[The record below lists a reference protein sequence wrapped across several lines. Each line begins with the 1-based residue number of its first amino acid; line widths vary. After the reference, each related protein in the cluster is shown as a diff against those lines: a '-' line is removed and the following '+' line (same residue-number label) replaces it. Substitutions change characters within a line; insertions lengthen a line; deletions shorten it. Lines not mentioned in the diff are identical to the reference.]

1 MGSFIANYLSIFV
14 YNSFNEYSYR
24 FFLFT
29 LQAIN
34 KDDEAQNA
42 SLATTASPPTRTG
55 NEAVPVED
63 QLKVSSHD
71 KRETNGHN
79 NDHPGPPQLETAF
92 DGVLDPSS
100 NYTGFV
106 EVVGRSKLE

>member
-1 MGSFIANYLSIFV
+1 MCNVVSI
-14 YNSFNEYSYR
+14 S
-24 FFLFT
+24 
-29 LQAIN
+29 AIN
-34 KDDEAQNA
+34 KDDEVQNA
-42 SLATTASPPTRTG
+42 SAATTANPAIRTG

-71 KRETNGHN
+71 KRETNGFYEHTV
-79 NDHPGPPQLETAF
+79 PQLETAY

-106 EVVGRSKLE
+106 EVVGKLFIL

>member
-1 MGSFIANYLSIFV
+1 MKSNLTKP
-14 YNSFNEYSYR
+14 
-24 FFLFT
+24 L
-29 LQAIN
+29 LAIN

-42 SLATTASPPTRTG
+42 SVATTASPSPIRTG

-71 KRETNGHN
+71 KRETNGYH
-79 NDHPGPPQLETAF
+79 DPHPAPPQLETAY

-106 EVVGRSKLE
+106 EVVGKLGCGVLMCRSGSSMKSRFLFRFQ